1 MWSQFQSL
9 LQRSNNPA
17 GLGKTNELWARLAVL
32 KERAKNISDQLDSTL
47 VVINEN
53 GGDVSASRNSDKE
66 KVPKRSDEDLEN
78 RIDVIAEI
86 LSNQQRGICY
96 LNEVL
101 DKDHSNLEKMTKK

>member
-1 MWSQFQSL
+1 MWTQFQSL

-53 GGDVSASRNSDKE
+53 GGDVSSSKDDE
-66 KVPKRSDEDLEN
+66 KAPKRTDENVEN
-78 RIDVIAEI
+78 RIGVIAEI

-101 DKDHSNLEKMTKK
+101 GKDESTLDKIIKK